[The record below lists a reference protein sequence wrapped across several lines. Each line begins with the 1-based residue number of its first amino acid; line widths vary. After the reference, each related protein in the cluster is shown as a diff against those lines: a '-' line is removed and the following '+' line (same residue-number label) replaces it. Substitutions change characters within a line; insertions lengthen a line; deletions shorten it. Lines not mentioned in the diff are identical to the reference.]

1 MQLALTDLGPT
12 KHFKR
17 DQKVLKHKQ
26 TTKRFKCIQLTANTD
41 KCKGEVKALV
51 DNPNVAGTTIKQAS
65 LEFLDLQLPPT
76 CPVENLVYELNYLSE
91 ALSSCSA
98 DHLEGNFHFIHHH
111 SFIHSSAGT
120 GTKSVPLFILVPISC
135 VPAFGDSDKERE
147 GEELLSSFVLW
158 AFAAHL
164 ISPKL
169 CSLWTPPTIE
179 KEWGQTQ

>member
-111 SFIHSSAGT
+111 SFIHQLAQALKVCPCSSWFQFLVFLRLGT
-120 GTKSVPLFILVPISC
+120 VIR
-135 VPAFGDSDKERE
+135 KEK
-147 GEELLSSFVLW
+147 GKNF
-158 AFAAHL
+158 
-164 ISPKL
+164 
-169 CSLWTPPTIE
+169 
-179 KEWGQTQ
+179 